1 MLVKLLFWLLAL
13 LLPVAYASGQTCTTL
28 GQNPST
34 AFPVCGTSSFSQSIV
49 PYCGGRTVPG
59 ACPANEGL
67 SDTNPFWYKFTC
79 FTAGTLGFVITPMD
93 LADDY
98 DWQLFDITGR
108 NPDEVYT
115 NPALF
120 VASNWSGN
128 PGTPGASAAGSSL
141 VNCA

>member
-1 MLVKLLFWLLAL
+1 
-13 LLPVAYASGQTCTTL
+13 
-28 GQNPST
+28 
-34 AFPVCGTSSFSQSIV
+34 
-49 PYCGGRTVPG
+49 
-59 ACPANEGL
+59 
-67 SDTNPFWYKFTC
+67 WYKFTC

-128 PGTPGASAAGSSL
+128 PGTTGASAAGSSL
-141 VNCA
+141 VNCAGPSYPTFSSMPSLIKDHEYILLVSHFTRFTPSQLGYSLEF